1 MAPSS
6 PSTVADPAG
15 PTAAAEAGLPAETSA
30 QSLDW
35 PASAAAA
42 SASAQST
49 PAWLEALARWWAEFS
64 LQTKLLA
71 VATLVVSLLMT
82 GITFFSLNSIQQDAR
97 ISDTRYARDLGLLL
111 SANVTPLVAQGED
124 RELAAVAERFWQSSR
139 SLRYIVFA
147 DADGVIYL
155 GIPMGNGGE
164 GTAAAGEQLLSR
176 RLELPPDLQRRP
188 DNPLIRQHL
197 TPDGQ
202 VTDVFVPMV
211 SGDRYLG
218 VVALGINPNE
228 TLLVSSALTRE
239 VTVAVFVSIWVLVI
253 LGSVINALTII
264 RPVKEL
270 LRGVRSISGG
280 NFETRIALPV
290 GGELG
295 ELLEGFNTMA
305 SQLEVYKAANI
316 EELRAEQVKQQSLI
330 ATMAD
335 GAVLLDA
342 EGRIVLVNPTARR
355 LFRWEARNL
364 EGKEVIGE
372 LPDRLAMELAGALQ
386 NLVSSERES
395 TDVRCSFG
403 EPSRTLRI
411 VLQSV
416 RDASGE
422 VLKGIAMTIQD
433 LTREVE
439 LNAAQ
444 SRFISNVSHEL
455 RTPLFNIKS
464 YVETLHDYNDQLSD
478 ELKQEF
484 LGIANAETDR
494 LTRLVND
501 VLDLSRL
508 ESERVW
514 ELEPLELGPAIE
526 QTLRIYRLNAGEKGV
541 NLGFEADPQLPR
553 VLGNWDLLLQ
563 VFDNLV
569 GNALKFT
576 PPGGALQLR
585 AYPWPDQCV
594 LDPDSGPGTHPTC
607 ALTSPL
613 PRLRIEI
620 ADSGCGIAAADQQR
634 IFERFYRVENAVHT
648 EAGTGLGLSI
658 VRGILEKHGT
668 QVRMASESGVGT
680 TFWFDLPL
688 EHSDSDELALK
699 AERRGYDRAREGEVQ
714 TLRS

>member
-1 MAPSS
+1 MLPSS
-6 PSTVADPAG
+6 PTTMADPGG
-15 PTAAAEAGLPAETSA
+15 PAAAGAELSGENSA
-30 QSLDW
+30 QSLSW

-42 SASAQST
+42 TAAAKST

-111 SANVTPLVAQGED
+111 SANVTPLVAQGDD

-164 GTAAAGEQLLSR
+164 GTPPAGEQLLSR
-176 RLELPPDLQRRP
+176 RLELPADLQRRP

-270 LRGVRSISGG
+270 LRGVRSIAGG
-280 NFETRIALPV
+280 NFNTRIALPV

-364 EGKEVIGE
+364 EGNEVIGE
-372 LPDRLAMELAGALQ
+372 LPDRLAMELGGALQ
-386 NLVSSERES
+386 NLISSERES

-403 EPSRTLRI
+403 EPPRTLRI

-478 ELKQEF
+478 EQKQEF

-508 ESERVW
+508 ESDRVW
-514 ELEPLELGPAIE
+514 ELEPFEVGPAIE
-526 QTLRIYRLNAGEKGV
+526 QTLRTYRLNAGEKGV
-541 NLGFEADPQLPR
+541 DLGFDADPQLPR

-576 PPGGALQLR
+576 PPGGALRLR

-594 LDPDSGPGTHPTC
+594 LDPDSRPGDNPNC

-620 ADSGCGIAAADQQR
+620 ADSGCGIAAPDQER

-688 EHSDSDELALK
+688 EHSDSDELALQ
-699 AERRGYDRAREGEVQ
+699 AERRGYDRAREGELQ
-714 TLRS
+714 ALKG

>member
-1 MAPSS
+1 MD
-6 PSTVADPAG
+6 DPGG
-15 PTAAAEAGLPAETSA
+15 PAAAGAERSGENSA
-30 QSLDW
+30 QSLAW

-42 SASAQST
+42 SAAAKST
-49 PAWLEALARWWAEFS
+49 PAWLAALARWWAEFS

-111 SANVTPLVAQGED
+111 SANVTPLVAQGDD

-164 GTAAAGEQLLSR
+164 GTPPAGEQLLSR
-176 RLELPPDLQRRP
+176 RLELPADLQRRP

-270 LRGVRSISGG
+270 LRGVRSIAGG
-280 NFETRIALPV
+280 NFNTRIALPV

-364 EGKEVIGE
+364 EGNEVIGE

-386 NLVSSERES
+386 NLISSERES

-403 EPSRTLRI
+403 EPPRTLRI

-478 ELKQEF
+478 EQKQEF

-508 ESERVW
+508 ESDRVW
-514 ELEPLELGPAIE
+514 ELEPFEVGPAIE
-526 QTLRIYRLNAGEKGV
+526 QTLRTYRLNAGEKGV
-541 NLGFEADPQLPR
+541 DLGFDADPQLPR

-576 PPGGALQLR
+576 PPGGALRLR

-594 LDPDSGPGTHPTC
+594 LDPDSRPGDNPNC

-620 ADSGCGIAAADQQR
+620 ADSGCGIAAADQER
-634 IFERFYRVENAVHT
+634 IFERFFRVENAVHT

-688 EHSDSDELALK
+688 EHSDSDELALQ
-699 AERRGYDRAREGEVQ
+699 AERRGYDRAREGELQ
-714 TLRS
+714 ALRG

>member
-1 MAPSS
+1 M
-6 PSTVADPAG
+6 ADPGG
-15 PTAAAEAGLPAETSA
+15 PAAAGAELSGENSA
-30 QSLDW
+30 QSLSW

-42 SASAQST
+42 TAAAKST

-111 SANVTPLVAQGED
+111 SANVTPLVAQGDD

-164 GTAAAGEQLLSR
+164 GTPPAGEQLLSR
-176 RLELPPDLQRRP
+176 RLELPADLQRRP

-270 LRGVRSISGG
+270 LRGVRSIAGG
-280 NFETRIALPV
+280 NFNTRIALPV

-364 EGKEVIGE
+364 EGSEVIGV

-386 NLVSSERES
+386 NLISSERES

-403 EPSRTLRI
+403 EPPRTLRI

-478 ELKQEF
+478 EQKQEF

-508 ESERVW
+508 ESDRVW
-514 ELEPLELGPAIE
+514 ELEPFEVGPAIE
-526 QTLRIYRLNAGEKGV
+526 QTLRTYRLNAGEKGV
-541 NLGFEADPQLPR
+541 DLGFDADPQLPR

-576 PPGGALQLR
+576 PPGGALKLR

-594 LDPDSGPGTHPTC
+594 LDPDSRPGDNPNC

-620 ADSGCGIAAADQQR
+620 ADSGCGIAAADQER
-634 IFERFYRVENAVHT
+634 IFERFFRVENAVHT

-688 EHSDSDELALK
+688 EHSDSDELALQ
-699 AERRGYDRAREGEVQ
+699 AERRGYDRAREGELQ
-714 TLRS
+714 ALKG

>member
-1 MAPSS
+1 M
-6 PSTVADPAG
+6 STAK
-15 PTAAAEAGLPAETSA
+15 AATDGW
-30 QSLDW
+30 Q
-35 PASAAAA
+35 
-42 SASAQST
+42 QR
-49 PAWLEALARWWAEFS
+49 LARWWAEFS

-82 GITFFSLNSIQQDAR
+82 GITFFALNGIQRDAR
-97 ISDTRYARDLGLLL
+97 MSDTRYARDLGLLL
-111 SANVTPLVAQGED
+111 SANVMPLVARGDD
-124 RELAAVAERFWQSSR
+124 RQLATVAERFWQSSR
-139 SLRYIVFA
+139 SLRYIFFA
-147 DADGVIYL
+147 DAEGVLYL
-155 GIPMGNGGE
+155 GIPMGNGLGSE
-164 GTAAAGEQLLSR
+164 GGEQLLSR
-176 RLELPPDLQRRP
+176 RLELPADLQNRP

-211 SGDRYLG
+211 DGERYLG

-228 TLLVSSALTRE
+228 TLLASAALTRE
-239 VTVAVFVSIWVLVI
+239 VTVAVFISIWVLVI
-253 LGSVINALTII
+253 LGSVFNALTITQ
-264 RPVKEL
+264 PVKEL
-270 LRGVRSISGG
+270 LRGVRRVAGG
-280 NFETRIALPV
+280 DFQARIGLPM

-316 EELRAEQVKQQSLI
+316 EELKAAQVKQQSLI

-342 EGRIVLVNPTARR
+342 DGCIVLANPTARR
-355 LFRWEARNL
+355 LFRWEGRNL
-364 EGKEVIGE
+364 EGNELSGE
-372 LPDRLAMELAGALQ
+372 LPERLAMELQGMLDALMA
-386 NLVSSERES
+386 SDRDSA
-395 TDVRCSFG
+395 DVRCSVG
-403 EPSRTLRI
+403 EPARTLRI

-416 RDASGE
+416 RDERGE
-422 VLKGIAMTIQD
+422 SLKGIAMTVQD

-464 YVETLHDYNDQLSD
+464 YVETLHDLGDQLS
-478 ELKQEF
+478 EEEKKEF
-484 LGIANAETDR
+484 LGIANDETDR

-508 ESERVW
+508 ESDRVW
-514 ELEPLELGPAIE
+514 QLEPMEVAPAIE
-526 QTLRIYRLNAGEKGV
+526 QTLRTYRLNAEDKGV
-541 NLGFEADPQLPR
+541 ALSFSADPQLPR

-576 PPGGALQLR
+576 PPGGRLKLR
-585 AYPWPDQCV
+585 AYPWPDTC
-594 LDPDSGPGTHPTC
+594 LLEPANRPGDNPTC

-620 ADSGCGIAAADQQR
+620 ADSGCGIGSADQER
-634 IFERFYRVENAVHT
+634 IFERFFRVEDAVHT

-658 VRGILEKHGT
+658 VRGILEKHGA
-668 QVRMASESGVGT
+668 QVQMASEPGIGT

-688 EHSDSDELALK
+688 EHSDTDELQLQAS
-699 AERRGYDRAREGEVQ
+699 RRQYDRQGSD
-714 TLRS
+714 L

>member
-1 MAPSS
+1 MPPSS
-6 PSTVADPAG
+6 PPAMADPGG
-15 PTAAAEAGLPAETSA
+15 PSAAPGLTNERSTAALS
-30 QSLDW
+30 W
-35 PASAAAA
+35 PASATAAA
-42 SASAQST
+42 AAARST
-49 PAWLEALARWWAEFS
+49 PAWLEALARWWAEFT

-82 GITFFSLNSIQQDAR
+82 GITFFALNGIQQDAR
-97 ISDTRYARDLGLLL
+97 MSDTRYARDLGLLL
-111 SANVTPLVAQGED
+111 SANVTPLVAQGDD

-155 GIPMGNGGE
+155 GIPMGNGGD
-164 GTAAAGEQLLSR
+164 GTPPAGEQLLSR
-176 RLELPPDLQRRP
+176 RLELPADLQRRP

-253 LGSVINALTII
+253 LGSVFNALTII

-270 LRGVRSISGG
+270 LRGVRSIAGG
-280 NFETRIALPV
+280 NFDTRIALPV

-364 EGKEVIGE
+364 EGNEVIGE

-386 NLVSSERES
+386 NLISSERES

-403 EPSRTLRI
+403 EPPRTLRI

-464 YVETLHDYNDQLSD
+464 YVETLHDYNEQLSD
-478 ELKQEF
+478 EQKQEF

-508 ESERVW
+508 ESDRVW
-514 ELEPLELGPAIE
+514 ELEPLEVGPAIE
-526 QTLRIYRLNAGEKGV
+526 QTLRTYRLNAGDKGV
-541 NLGFEADPQLPR
+541 DLGFEADPQLPR

-576 PPGGALQLR
+576 PPGGALKLR
-585 AYPWPDQCV
+585 AYPWPDACV
-594 LDPDSGPGTHPTC
+594 IDPGSGPGDNPSC

-620 ADSGCGIAAADQQR
+620 ADSGCGIAAADQER

-688 EHSDSDELALK
+688 EHSDSDELALQ
-699 AERRGYDRAREGEVQ
+699 AERRSYDRAREAEAPTSRG
-714 TLRS
+714 